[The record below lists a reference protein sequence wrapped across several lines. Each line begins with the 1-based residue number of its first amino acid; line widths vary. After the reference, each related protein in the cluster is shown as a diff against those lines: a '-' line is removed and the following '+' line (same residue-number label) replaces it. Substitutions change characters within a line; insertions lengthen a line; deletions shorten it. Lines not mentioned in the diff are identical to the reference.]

1 MSQLPILAVI
11 PDLLAGVEHSPQ
23 LILKAAPGAGK
34 STYFPLAL
42 LKSGLVDGKIIMLE
56 PRRLAAR
63 NIARYLSQQLGES
76 VGKTVGYRVRGETK
90 VSSDTRLEVVTEG
103 IMTRMIQNDPELDGI
118 GALIFDE
125 FHERSIHADT
135 ALALSL
141 EVQSV
146 LRDDLKIIVMSATLD
161 QAALQQLLPLAEYV
175 ESQGR
180 GYPIDVR
187 YQPIGVNEPLVPAM
201 AKQIR
206 TLMSNEQGSLLAFL
220 PGAASIT
227 ALADQLSDLPSDV
240 DVCPIYGQMS
250 FAEQQKAISAA
261 PQGKRKVVLATNIAE
276 TSLTI
281 EGIRMVVDSGLERV
295 ARFDLKTGITRLEQV
310 RIAQSSAEQRA
321 GRAGRL
327 EAGICVRLYSEAQ
340 FNQQP
345 KVSAPEILQSDLAP
359 LMLELAQW
367 GVKNANELQWLDL
380 PPASAMNQASS
391 LLQSLGLM
399 DKQNQLTAMGKEAHR
414 LGVEPRIAAML
425 LKVENENPALF
436 NSAVALAALLEEPER
451 QILDLQHSLHRWQ
464 QGSHPKSKPMTQRA
478 NTLANKLDA
487 FFSLSQVK
495 SSLLPL
501 VACLAFPDRIA
512 QKRGQGYGQFL
523 LANGHGA
530 FIDES
535 QPLAGSDYVVALD
548 LMRSLGSSNQ
558 ISQSSRIFCAL
569 DLDID
574 ALESQFGFLF
584 ATSEHVDWDEKA
596 GRLVAE
602 ERCCLG
608 DVVIRRR
615 ALPEPDKQKMTQALL
630 NYVERKG
637 LSVLNWSEQ
646 TVQWLER
653 VRCGIEWLD
662 DEEWPAMDDASL
674 LSELR
679 EWLEPY
685 LIGITSVKALQKVP
699 LIEALNAR
707 LGWPLN
713 QQIDEWLPVDHV
725 LPTGTHKRIR
735 YQCGKEPV
743 LSVRMQEVFGEK
755 TSPVIAKGRQAIVM
769 ELLSPAQRPLQVTRD
784 LAGFWA
790 GAYKE
795 VQKEMKGR
803 YPKHVWPDDP
813 ANHVATTKTKRQL
826 NS

>member
-1 MSQLPILAVI
+1 MSQLPIHAVI

-63 NIARYLSQQLGES
+63 NIARYLSEQLGEQ
-76 VGKTVGYRVRGETK
+76 VGKTIGYRVRGETK
-90 VSSDTRLEVVTEG
+90 VSHDTRLEVVTEG
-103 IMTRMIQNDPELDGI
+103 IMTRMIQSDPELDGI

-146 LRDDLKIIVMSATLD
+146 LREDLKIIVMSATLD
-161 QAALQQLLPLAEYV
+161 QAALQQLLPLAAYV
-175 ESQGR
+175 ESDGR
-180 GYPIDVR
+180 GYPIEVR
-187 YQPIGVNEPLVPAM
+187 YHSLSMNDPLVPAM

-206 TLMSNEQGSLLAFL
+206 SLINNEQGSLLAFL
-220 PGAASIT
+220 PGAASIMS
-227 ALADQLSDLPSDV
+227 LAEQLSDLPNDV
-240 DVCPIYGQMS
+240 DVCPIYGQMNFS
-250 FAEQQKAISAA
+250 DQQKAISA
-261 PQGKRKVVLATNIAE
+261 PPPGKRKVVLATNIAE

-281 EGIRMVVDSGLERV
+281 EGIRIVVDSGLERV

-310 RIAQSSAEQRA
+310 RIAQSSSEQRA

-327 EAGICVRLYSEAQ
+327 EAGICMRLYSESQ
-340 FNQQP
+340 FYQQP
-345 KVSAPEILQSDLAP
+345 KVSIPEILQSDLAP
-359 LMLELAQW
+359 LVLELAQW

-380 PPASAMNQASS
+380 PPIPAINQAQS
-391 LLQSLGLM
+391 LLISLGLI
-399 DKQNQLTAMGKEAHR
+399 DKHNQLTSMGKEAHR

-425 LKVENENPALF
+425 LKVENKNSVLL
-436 NSAVALAALLEEPER
+436 NSALALAALLEEPEK
-451 QILDLQHSLHRWQ
+451 QILDLQYSLHRWQ
-464 QGSHPKSKPMTQRA
+464 QGNHPKSKQMTQRA
-478 NTLANKLDA
+478 VALANKLDCV
-487 FFSLSQVK
+487 FSLNEVK
-495 SSLLPL
+495 SHLLPL

-512 QKRGQGYGQFL
+512 QKRGQAYGQFL

-530 FIDES
+530 FIDEL
-535 QPLAGSDYVVALD
+535 QPLAAIDYVVALD
-548 LMRSLGSSNQ
+548 LMRSQSPSNQ
-558 ISQSSRIFCAL
+558 VSQSSRIFCAL
-569 DLDID
+569 ALDITD
-574 ALESQFGFLF
+574 LESQFGSLFL
-584 ATSEHVDWDEKA
+584 TTEQVDWDEKA

-608 DVVIRRR
+608 ELVIRRR

-637 LSVLNWSEQ
+637 LSVLNWSDDSL
-646 TVQWLER
+646 QWLER
-653 VRCGIEWLD
+653 VRCAIDWLD
-662 DEEWPAMDDASL
+662 DEEWPAMDEASL
-674 LSELR
+674 LCELR
-679 EWLEPY
+679 DWLEPY
-685 LIGITSVKALQKVP
+685 LIGITSVKALQKIN

-713 QQIDEWLPVDHV
+713 QQLDEWLPVDHV
-725 LPTGTHKRIR
+725 LPTGTHKKIR
-735 YQCGKEPV
+735 YQRGKEPV
-743 LSVRMQEVFGEK
+743 LSVRMQEVFGEQ

-813 ANHVATTKTKRQL
+813 ANHIATTKTKRQL

>member
-161 QAALQQLLPLAEYV
+161 QTALQELLPLAEYV

-227 ALADQLSDLPSDV
+227 ALADQLGDLPSDV

-425 LKVENENPALF
+425 LKVENENAALF
-436 NSAVALAALLEEPER
+436 NSAIALAALLEEPER

-478 NTLANKLDA
+478 NTLANKLDTV
-487 FFSLSQVK
+487 FSLSQVK

-535 QPLAGSDYVVALD
+535 QPLAGCDYVVALD

-584 ATSEHVDWDEKA
+584 ATSEQVDWDEKA

-608 DVVIRRR
+608 EVVVRRR
-615 ALPEPDKQKMTQALL
+615 TLPEPDKQKMTQALL

-637 LSVLNWSEQ
+637 LSVLNWSEE

>member
-103 IMTRMIQNDPELDGI
+103 IMTRMIQNDPELDCI

-135 ALALSL
+135 AMALSL

-206 TLMSNEQGSLLAFL
+206 TLISNEQGSLLAFL

-227 ALADQLSDLPSDV
+227 ALAEQLNDLPSEV

-250 FAEQQKAISAA
+250 FAEQQKAISPA
-261 PQGKRKVVLATNIAE
+261 PEGKRKVVLATNIAE

-295 ARFDLKTGITRLEQV
+295 ARFDLKTGITRLEQM

-380 PPASAMNQASS
+380 PPTSAINQASS

-414 LGVEPRIAAML
+414 LGVESRIAAML
-425 LKVENENPALF
+425 LKVENENSALF
-436 NSAVALAALLEEPER
+436 NSAIALAALLEEPER

-464 QGSHPKSKPMTQRA
+464 QGSHPKSKQMTQRS

-487 FFSLSQVK
+487 VFSLSQVK

-584 ATSEHVDWDEKA
+584 VTSEQVDWDEKA

-608 DVVIRRR
+608 ELAIRRR

-637 LSVLNWSEQ
+637 LSVLNWSEE

-674 LSELR
+674 LNDLR

-713 QQIDEWLPVDHV
+713 QQLDEWLPVAHV
-725 LPTGTHKRIR
+725 LPTGTYKRIR

-755 TSPVIAKGRQAIVM
+755 SSPVIAKGRQAIVM

>member
-161 QAALQQLLPLAEYV
+161 QTALQQLLPLAEYV

-227 ALADQLSDLPSDV
+227 ALADQLGDLPSDV

-340 FNQQP
+340 FHQQP

-399 DKQNQLTAMGKEAHR
+399 DK
-414 LGVEPRIAAML
+414 
-425 LKVENENPALF
+425 
-436 NSAVALAALLEEPER
+436 
-451 QILDLQHSLHRWQ
+451 
-464 QGSHPKSKPMTQRA
+464 
-478 NTLANKLDA
+478 
-487 FFSLSQVK
+487 
-495 SSLLPL
+495 
-501 VACLAFPDRIA
+501 
-512 QKRGQGYGQFL
+512 
-523 LANGHGA
+523 
-530 FIDES
+530 
-535 QPLAGSDYVVALD
+535 
-548 LMRSLGSSNQ
+548 
-558 ISQSSRIFCAL
+558 
-569 DLDID
+569 
-574 ALESQFGFLF
+574 
-584 ATSEHVDWDEKA
+584 
-596 GRLVAE
+596 
-602 ERCCLG
+602 
-608 DVVIRRR
+608 
-615 ALPEPDKQKMTQALL
+615 
-630 NYVERKG
+630 
-637 LSVLNWSEQ
+637 
-646 TVQWLER
+646 
-653 VRCGIEWLD
+653 
-662 DEEWPAMDDASL
+662 
-674 LSELR
+674 
-679 EWLEPY
+679 
-685 LIGITSVKALQKVP
+685 
-699 LIEALNAR
+699 
-707 LGWPLN
+707 
-713 QQIDEWLPVDHV
+713 
-725 LPTGTHKRIR
+725 
-735 YQCGKEPV
+735 
-743 LSVRMQEVFGEK
+743 
-755 TSPVIAKGRQAIVM
+755 
-769 ELLSPAQRPLQVTRD
+769 
-784 LAGFWA
+784 
-790 GAYKE
+790 
-795 VQKEMKGR
+795 
-803 YPKHVWPDDP
+803 
-813 ANHVATTKTKRQL
+813 
-826 NS
+826 

>member
-42 LKSGLVDGKIIMLE
+42 LKSELIDGKIIMLE

-187 YQPIGVNEPLVPAM
+187 YQPIGVNEPLVPAV

-206 TLMSNEQGSLLAFL
+206 TLMSNQQGSLLAFL

-227 ALADQLSDLPSDV
+227 ALADQLGDLPNDV

-250 FAEQQKAISAA
+250 FAEQQKAISVA

-327 EAGICVRLYSEAQ
+327 EAGICIRLYSEAQ

-399 DKQNQLTAMGKEAHR
+399 DKQNQLTATGKEAHR

-436 NSAVALAALLEEPER
+436 NSAIALAALLEEPER

-464 QGSHPKSKPMTQRA
+464 QGSHPKSKQMTQRA

-487 FFSLSQVK
+487 VFSLSQVK

-535 QPLAGSDYVVALD
+535 QPLAGSDYVLALD

-558 ISQSSRIFCAL
+558 ISQSSMIFCAL
-569 DLDID
+569 DLDIE

-584 ATSEHVDWDEKA
+584 AASEQVDWDEKA

-608 DVVIRRR
+608 EVVVRRR
-615 ALPEPDKQKMTQALL
+615 TLPEPDKQKMTQALL

-637 LSVLNWSEQ
+637 LSVLNWSEE
-646 TVQWLER
+646 TIQWLER